1 MKKASIIAIVTVLF
15 IGFYW
20 YQIRPSKII
29 SLCQKLYDNTILDLQ
44 EMNQKYIPKS
54 EFISKVEQ
62 LSLSRTGYKN
72 FYNEIDQKFYKQLPV
87 EEKSLF
93 EKQSPTIA
101 ATNVFRGE
109 AQQEFL
115 SCLRR
120 NGIEK

>member
-1 MKKASIIAIVTVLF
+1 MKRVLIIVIFAVLF

-20 YQIRPSKII
+20 YQIRPTRIV
-29 SLCQKLYDNTILDLQ
+29 SLCQKTYDDTFYNLAEI
-44 EMNQKYIPKS
+44 NSKYIPKN
-54 EFISKVEQ
+54 EFFSKVEG
-62 LSLSRTGYKN
+62 LSLKKTGYKGSYN
-72 FYNEIDQKFYKQLPV
+72 ELYQRFYNQLPA

-101 ATNVFRGE
+101 ASNVLRNE